1 MNKLTLLILFVFISS
16 TAFAAQ
22 WVTLAKRVDGTVFSI
37 EKGTLMEKGNSLQF
51 WLKAVPPNPLQLTDG
66 REYVRTESHEVILCP
81 QDRSSTVKIKYF
93 DKDNNLIETVKI
105 QNSNK
110 TLIYKDIFPSSIEDY
125 IAAKFCN

>member
-1 MNKLTLLILFVFISS
+1 MRYIALLLLLVFISS

-37 EKGTLMEKGNSLQF
+37 EKGTLTEKGNSLQF
-51 WLKAVPPNPLQLTDG
+51 WLKAVPPNPLQLADG

-81 QDRSSTVKIKYF
+81 QDRASTVKIKYF
-93 DKDNNLIETVKI
+93 DKGNNLIETEQI
-105 QNSNK
+105 LNSNR
-110 TLIYKDIFPSSIEDY
+110 TLIYRDIYPSGIEDY

>member
-51 WLKAVPPNPLQLTDG
+51 WLKAVPPNPLQLADG

-81 QDRSSTVKIKYF
+81 QERSSTVKIKYF

>member
-51 WLKAVPPNPLQLTDG
+51 WLKAVPPNPLQLADG

>member
-22 WVTLAKRVDGTVFSI
+22 WVTLAKRVDGTVYSI
-37 EKGTLMEKGNSLQF
+37 EKGTLTEKGNSLQF
-51 WLKAVPPNPLQLTDG
+51 WLKAVPPNPLQLADG

-81 QDRSSTVKIKYF
+81 QDRASTVKIKYF
-93 DKDNNLIETVKI
+93 DKGNNLIETEQI
-105 QNSNK
+105 LNSNR
-110 TLIYKDIFPSSIEDY
+110 TLIYRDIYPSGIEDY

>member
-1 MNKLTLLILFVFISS
+1 MKKLTLFLLFACMTT
-16 TAFAAQ
+16 TAFSAN

-51 WLKAVPPNPLQLTDG
+51 WLKAVPPNPLQLADG

-93 DKDNNLIETVKI
+93 DKDNYLIETEEI
-105 QNSNK
+105 LNSNK